1 MKIFYTDHFLIPLT
15 ADHRFPLEKY
25 SLLRQQIINSSIVDS
40 VTLSVPRAA
49 KNQEILRAHS
59 PAYWKRLQKGE
70 MASKEMRRTG
80 FPWSNEL
87 IERAKRSV
95 GATIEACLSALEE
108 NIAVSLS
115 GGTHH
120 AFRDR
125 GEGYCL
131 LNDSVIAA
139 RALQAQNDV
148 NKLLIV
154 DCDVH
159 QGNGTAALAKNDPNI
174 FTFSIHGKNNFPY
187 HKEKGDLDIALDDG
201 TGDVDY
207 LAALE
212 KGLLQTLNLFNA
224 QIVIYLAGA
233 DPYVD
238 DRFGRL
244 SVSKEGLLKRD
255 QMVFRF
261 CHEAGIPI
269 AVTMAGGYARKIE
282 DTVDIHLQTVKAA
295 VEWQRIMVSN
305 S

>member
-1 MKIFYTDHFLIPLT
+1 MKIFYIDHFHIPLP

-25 SLLRQQIINSSIVDS
+25 SLLRQKIINDSIGDN
-40 VTLSVPRAA
+40 VTLCVPRAA
-49 KNQEILRAHS
+49 THQELLRAHS
-59 PAYWKRLQKGE
+59 PDYLQCLQTGK
-70 MASKEMRRTG
+70 MTAKEMRRTG

-87 IERAKRSV
+87 IERGKRSV
-95 GATIEACLSALEE
+95 GATIEACLAALRE

-131 LNDSVIAA
+131 LNDSVTAA
-139 RALQAQNDV
+139 RALQAGNYLH
-148 NKLLIV
+148 KILIV

-159 QGNGTAALAKNDPNI
+159 QGNGTAALVGDDPSI
-174 FTFSIHGKNNFPY
+174 FTFSIHGKNNFPF
-187 HKEKGDLDIALDDG
+187 HKEKGDLDIALSDG
-201 TGDVDY
+201 TGDSDY
-207 LAALE
+207 LAALQN
-212 KGLLQTLNLFNA
+212 GLLRTLNLFDA
-224 QIVIYLAGA
+224 QMVIYLAGA
-233 DPYVD
+233 DPFAD

-244 SVSKEGLLKRD
+244 SVSKEGLLNRD

-261 CHEAGIPI
+261 CREAGIPI
-269 AVTMAGGYARKIE
+269 AVTMAGGYARNIE

-295 VEWQRIMVSN
+295 IEWHRRMVSI